1 MCLKILYLCRDKLAV
16 SMLEFKNVS
25 VRLPDGSSSSPFSLV
40 VNEGESICLQGQ
52 KGSGKT
58 ALLMAI
64 MGLVPIETGFI
75 TIDGELVSSGSGE
88 YFRKMI
94 AYVPQHLPSENM
106 TLREFYTYVAQLKV
120 NVHEPYNES
129 SIHNNMKLLGMDNL
143 LINKEMRSLDRET
156 IQLAML
162 AVVPLLKKKIILLDN
177 LLQTSVTAQWIS
189 SLIEMGS
196 EVIYTCETN
205 QLQCHKIINI

>member
-1 MCLKILYLCRDKLAV
+1 
-16 SMLEFKNVS
+16 
-25 VRLPDGSSSSPFSLV
+25 
-40 VNEGESICLQGQ
+40 
-52 KGSGKT
+52 
-58 ALLMAI
+58 
-64 MGLVPIETGFI
+64 
-75 TIDGELVSSGSGE
+75 
-88 YFRKMI
+88 
-94 AYVPQHLPSENM
+94 
-106 TLREFYTYVAQLKV
+106 
-120 NVHEPYNES
+120 
-129 SIHNNMKLLGMDNL
+129 MDNL

-189 SLIEMGS
+189 GLIEMGS

>member
-1 MCLKILYLCRDKLAV
+1 
-16 SMLEFKNVS
+16 MLEFKNVS

-94 AYVPQHLPSENM
+94 AYVPQ
-106 TLREFYTYVAQLKV
+106 LKV

-129 SIHNNMKLLGMDNL
+129 SIHNNMKLLGMDNS
-143 LINKEMRSLDRET
+143 LINKEMSSLDTET

-177 LLQTSVTAQWIS
+177 LLQMSVTAQWVS
-189 SLIEMGS
+189 NLIEMGS